1 MNRRNGI
8 FIGILGAY
16 VAGVGLLLW
25 RLVGDVD
32 PRYRESAEESL
43 VETANLL
50 ATLIEEQ
57 RRIDG
62 GSLDILPPVFR
73 SMYERKLNA
82 EIYGVRKTRI
92 EMRIRVVDANGRVT
106 FDSLQRDVGA
116 DYSQWR
122 DVRLA
127 LEGEYGAR
135 TTPDI
140 EGEPASSVM
149 YVSAPIMIGGQIL
162 GAVSVGKPESSF
174 VQFASAARRKTL
186 VTGLVAAGAT
196 LVFGLMLSLWFVVP
210 QGLFMDH
217 LRQLRAQRGLRL
229 PALLR
234 HSAETAGTALRDVR
248 DALAGNSYAS
258 DYAQTLT
265 HELKGPLS
273 TIRGAAEL
281 LRGPMDD
288 ADRDR
293 FLGHVMR
300 ETERIQQLVDR
311 MMELA
316 ALEARRHIESPEPVS
331 LAPLLHE
338 IASGAEAAGA
348 PRGIRIQCDASGYV
362 HVLGDPLLLRQ
373 AIGNLLENARDFSP
387 DDGLIQLQ
395 LRVQDDDAQIAV
407 LDEGPGLPH
416 YARDQVFQKFF
427 SLQRPASGRR
437 STGLGLS
444 FVREIAHLHHGQALL
459 RNRPEGG
466 AEAVLTIPLLPFG
479 G

>member
-1 MNRRNGI
+1 LKRRNGI
-8 FIGILGAY
+8 FLAILGAY
-16 VAGVGLLLW
+16 VAGVTLLLW

-32 PRYRESAEESL
+32 PRYREATEESL

-50 ATLIEEQ
+50 AALIEEQ
-57 RRIDG
+57 YLAEG
-62 GSLDILPPVFR
+62 GTLELLPPAFR

-92 EMRIRVVDANGRVT
+92 EMRIRVVDATGRVT

-116 DYSQWR
+116 DYSRWR

-127 LEGEYGAR
+127 LAGEYGAR

-140 EGEPASSVM
+140 EGEPSSSVM
-149 YVSAPIMIGGQIL
+149 YVAAPIAIGEQIL

-174 VQFASAARRKTL
+174 GQFANAARRKT
-186 VTGLVAAGAT
+186 VITGLVAAGAT

-210 QGLFMDH
+210 QGLLTDY
-217 LRQLRAQRGLRL
+217 LRQMRMQRRLRL

-248 DALAGNSYAS
+248 DAFAGNSYAA
-258 DYAQTLT
+258 DYVQTLT

-281 LRGPMDD
+281 LGGPMSD
-288 ADRDR
+288 ADRER
-293 FLGHVMR
+293 FLGHVLR

-316 ALEARRHIESPEPVS
+316 ALESRRLLAAPEPVAI
-331 LAPLLHE
+331 APLLQE
-338 IASGAEAAGA
+338 IAAGAEAAA
-348 PRGIRIQCDASGYV
+348 AARGISIHCTAAGHAY
-362 HVLGDPLLLRQ
+362 VLGDALLLRQ
-373 AIGNLLENARDFSP
+373 AIGNLLDNALDFSP
-387 DDGLIQLQ
+387 DDAVVELQ
-395 LRVQDDDAQIAV
+395 LRIESDDAQIAV
-407 LDEGPGLPH
+407 LDQGPGLPH

-427 SLQRPASGRR
+427 SLQRPVSGRR

-444 FVREIAHLHHGQALL
+444 FVREIAHLHHGQAVL

-466 AEAVLTIPLLPFG
+466 AEAILTIPLLPYG
-479 G
+479 R